1 MNKTFSNSLFFIVLA
16 AVFFAAVFVNNLLF
30 KDFSVDLT
38 EQKVFSLSP
47 GTNNI
52 LGELDEPINL
62 YFFLSDTSSKGMT
75 GIRDYATRV
84 QSLLREYER
93 KANGKIK
100 LEFID
105 PEPFS
110 EAEDRA
116 ASFGLTA
123 APTGVGQDTVYF
135 GLAGTNSLDD
145 GMVISFFDPQ
155 KEAFLEYDISKLV
168 YQLSEPEPIKL
179 TLITDLQISGQQNP
193 LTGQSTPPSVIYQ
206 QLQSFFDLTLI
217 SNSAERL
224 PSDTDVLMVL
234 HPQSMPE
241 SLTNSIDQYLMSGG
255 KAMMFIDPHY
265 ESDPMNQMGAVG
277 VNASSFDLLEK
288 YGIGVNTADVVL
300 DALTGLEVRAKNGQV
315 IRHLG
320 FVGLGEGNISRSDI
334 TSADLESINGASF
347 GEVSILPSANKLN
360 FLPLLTSS
368 ENAGLMSNNMY
379 ASTALPEDIADK
391 FVNQQTQY
399 VLAARIQ
406 GSAESIIAPSAQT
419 DMANFIDSTN
429 DLNIVV
435 VADADITADRFWVQQ
450 SNFFGQNVFS
460 PFANNGDLII
470 NVLENLGGSEGLI
483 GIRSRGS
490 FARPFTKVQDIQ
502 VLAEEKFR
510 QQEQRLQA
518 QLAQTETQ
526 LAELQTQSDSLT
538 LSAQQ
543 QQAIDDFTQ
552 QKIAIRKSLRDVQ
565 YQLDKD
571 IDELGNILKIINIII
586 APLVLIGVIFVVA
599 RLARKKA
606 AS

>member
-52 LGELDEPINL
+52 LDELDEPINL
-62 YFFLSDTSSKGMT
+62 YFFFSDTSSKGMT

-217 SNSAERL
+217 SNSAESL
-224 PSDTDVLMVL
+224 PTDTDVLMVL

-300 DALTGLEVRAKNGQV
+300 DALTGLEVRATDGQV

-320 FVGLGEGNISRSDI
+320 FVGLGEDNISRNDI
-334 TSADLESINGASF
+334 TSADLDSINGASF

-360 FLPLLTSS
+360 FLPMLTSS
-368 ENAGLMSNNMY
+368 ENAGLMSNTMY

-391 FVNQQTQY
+391 FVNQRTQY

-406 GSAESIIAPSAQT
+406 GSAESIIAPMAQAGV
-419 DMANFIDSTN
+419 ANFIASTN

-483 GIRSRGS
+483 GIRSRGT

-538 LSAQQ
+538 LSVQQ

-571 IDELGNILKIINIII
+571 INELGNILKIINIII
-586 APLVLIGVIFVVA
+586 APLVLIGFIFVVA

-606 AS
+606 AG

>member
-62 YFFLSDTSSKGMT
+62 YFFFSDTSSKGMT

-368 ENAGLMSNNMY
+368 ENAGLMSNTMY